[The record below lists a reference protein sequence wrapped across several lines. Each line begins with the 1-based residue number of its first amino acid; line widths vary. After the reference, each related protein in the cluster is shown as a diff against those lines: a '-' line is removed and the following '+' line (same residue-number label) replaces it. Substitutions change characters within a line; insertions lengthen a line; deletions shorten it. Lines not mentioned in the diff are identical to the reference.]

1 MAQEA
6 HDRGTFLD
14 YLSDWEG
21 QLPSLNLQQLIQN
34 AGGPEKVAVFS
45 VDMING
51 FCHEGALQSG
61 RVKGI
66 IAPIVRM
73 MKRAHELGV
82 RNFVLTQ
89 DSHPVDAVEFD
100 NFPSH
105 CVRETS
111 EAETVSEF
119 NELSFAR
126 EFIIM
131 PKRSLNSAI
140 GTDLDSWLAAH
151 PEITHRIVVGDCTDL
166 CTYQLAMHLKLTANV
181 ANRRLPVVLPA
192 DCIQTYDLPVAVA
205 QEIGVLAH
213 PGDLFHSIF
222 LYHMALN
229 GCQVVASLN

>member
-1 MAQEA
+1 
-6 HDRGTFLD
+6 
-14 YLSDWEG
+14 
-21 QLPSLNLQQLIQN
+21 
-34 AGGPEKVAVFS
+34 
-45 VDMING
+45 
-51 FCHEGALQSG
+51 
-61 RVKGI
+61 
-66 IAPIVRM
+66 
-73 MKRAHELGV
+73 
-82 RNFVLTQ
+82 
-89 DSHPVDAVEFD
+89 
-100 NFPSH
+100 
-105 CVRETS
+105 
-111 EAETVSEF
+111 
-119 NELSFAR
+119 
-126 EFIIM
+126 M